1 MMMHLVRR
9 FFRSIG
15 GRRLTEQQLLW
26 VSNTL
31 NHSERA
37 LWNQMSSPDQRH
49 SVYVGERFVA
59 LLPNANQGEIAG
71 VLLHDIGKIE
81 SQLNPLE
88 RVVAT
93 MIGPRSSRFRS
104 YHDHERIG
112 VELLTQAGSSE
123 TTIGVLNGCASPKV
137 VQAFRDADDI

>member
-9 FFRSIG
+9 FVRSIG
-15 GRRLTEQQLLW
+15 GRQVTEQQLLW
-26 VSNTL
+26 VSEVL
-31 NHSERA
+31 NQSELA
-37 LWNQMSSPDQRH
+37 LWKQMSNPDQRH

-59 LLPNANQGEIAG
+59 LLPNATQQEIAG

-81 SQLNPLE
+81 SKLNTFE

-93 MIGPRSSRFRS
+93 IVGPRSSRFRS

-112 VELLTQAGSSE
+112 VELLTQAGSLE
-123 TTIGVLNGCASPKV
+123 TTIGVLNGCAPMEV
-137 VQAFRDADDI
+137 TQAFRDADHI

>member
-1 MMMHLVRR
+1 MMHLVSR
-9 FFRSIG
+9 FVRSIG
-15 GRRLTEQQLLW
+15 GRQVTEQQLLW
-26 VSNTL
+26 VSEVL
-31 NHSERA
+31 NQSELA
-37 LWNQMSSPDQRH
+37 LWKQMSNPDQRH

-59 LLPNANQGEIAG
+59 LLPNATQQEIAG

-81 SQLNPLE
+81 SKLNTFE

-93 MIGPRSSRFRS
+93 IVGPRSSRFRS

-112 VELLTQAGSSE
+112 VELLTQAGSLE

-137 VQAFRDADDI
+137 VLAFRDADHI